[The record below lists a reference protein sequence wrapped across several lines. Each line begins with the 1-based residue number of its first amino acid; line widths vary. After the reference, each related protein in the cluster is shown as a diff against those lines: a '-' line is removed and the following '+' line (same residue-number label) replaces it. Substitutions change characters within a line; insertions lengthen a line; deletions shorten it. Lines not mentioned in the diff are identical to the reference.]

1 MVDVDSRVRAAHHC
15 AALPSE
21 PCVRVVL
28 AHGSSNLPED
38 PSSPIAHGPKLVRP
52 SAPFAESI
60 DPHPTFTLRLASFT
74 SSFEQLTRIA
84 SAPFRV
90 ELYGPIRRVMVS
102 PCLSANPAFASRSF
116 LFPLGG

>member
-1 MVDVDSRVRAAHHC
+1 MSGRDSALLHHP
-15 AALPSE
+15 PSE
-21 PCVRVVL
+21 PCVRV
-28 AHGSSNLPED
+28 SSHTAQADCPEG
-38 PSSPIAHGPKLVRP
+38 PASPIAHGPRLVRP

-60 DPHPTFTLRLASFT
+60 DPHLTFTLRLASFT

-102 PCLSANPAFASRSF
+102 PCL
-116 LFPLGG
+116 